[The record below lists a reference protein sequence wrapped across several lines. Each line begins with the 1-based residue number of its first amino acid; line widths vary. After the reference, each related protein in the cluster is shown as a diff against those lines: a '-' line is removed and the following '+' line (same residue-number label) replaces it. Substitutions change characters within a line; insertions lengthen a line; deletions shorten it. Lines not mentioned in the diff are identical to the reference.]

1 MNTLIPNTYQK
12 PNWYSDEIDYLL
24 TPKESKVLDFL
35 IRRILGFEDNRAS
48 RRDRVSVSQITDG
61 IRRADGSYLSYGTGL
76 SKPCAIAALK
86 GLCDFGLLAKIGAS
100 TENGQEYE
108 LVSEVARINLD
119 GLRAR
124 REAARDAGRVRT
136 EKARAS
142 RTEGGKTDIPA
153 VSQSDQRYVS
163 LTAGGMS
170 VLPQAVCQSD
180 TQNPQSKPTIKTHER
195 DCADK
200 SAPTADEPV
209 EPVVKPSRKRE
220 PKITEEERAYYA
232 ETVPA
237 LAEACHLDLSIDG
250 VWAQCQKQLRA
261 LYNAQVRPTAAL
273 VAREY
278 GQPTGYWYAQDWRG
292 QKGQPPAPHDV
303 TNTWGA
309 ATTFK
314 AVKTNGHPRAAPN
327 GYPPQEDGTAALRA
341 RYGAPAT
348 DDPLPPGVIEGRVKR
363 VDAA

>member
-61 IRRADGSYLSYGTGL
+61 VRRADGSYLSYGTGL

-142 RTEGGKTDIPA
+142 RTGSGGQTDIPA

-170 VLPQAVCQSD
+170 VLPQAVSQSD

-220 PKITEEERAYYA
+220 PKITDEERAYYA

-314 AVKTNGHPRAAPN
+314 AVKTNGHPRAAPT
-327 GYPPQEDGTAALRA
+327 GSKYDRSLEVLRRRMGTA
-341 RYGAPAT
+341 
-348 DDPLPPGVIEGRVKR
+348 DPTESPPDPTVIEGRIIYGNH
-363 VDAA
+363 

>member
-48 RRDRVSVSQITDG
+48 RRDRVSVSKITDG

-142 RTEGGKTDIPA
+142 RTGSGGQTDIPA

-170 VLPQAVCQSD
+170 VLPQAVSQSD

-220 PKITEEERAYYA
+220 PKITDEERAYYA

-261 LYNAQVRPTAAL
+261 LYNAQVRPTAAIL
-273 VAREY
+273 QREY
-278 GQPTGYWYAQDWRG
+278 DQSGGYWYSRDWRG
-292 QKGQPPAPHDV
+292 QKGNPPTPPQV
-303 TNTWGA
+303 TSTWGA
-309 ATTFK
+309 ATTYRDK
-314 AVKTNGHPRAAPN
+314 NVSATTAPGGNHRASQYDRNMAIL
-327 GYPPQEDGTAALRA
+327 YADSAADDMPP
-341 RYGAPAT
+341 PS
-348 DDPLPPGVIEGRVKR
+348 VIEGRSRHVHQ
-363 VDAA
+363 D

>member
-153 VSQSDQRYVS
+153 VSQSYQRYVS

-170 VLPQAVCQSD
+170 VLPQAVSQSD
-180 TQNPQSKPTIKTHER
+180 TQNPQSKPTKEIARTSPR
-195 DCADK
+195 PPPTSRLNLSSSLPGSASRRSPTR
-200 SAPTADEPV
+200 SAPTTPR
-209 EPVVKPSRKRE
+209 PSRRWLR
-220 PKITEEERAYYA
+220 RA
-232 ETVPA
+232 
-237 LAEACHLDLSIDG
+237 
-250 VWAQCQKQLRA
+250 
-261 LYNAQVRPTAAL
+261 
-273 VAREY
+273 
-278 GQPTGYWYAQDWRG
+278 
-292 QKGQPPAPHDV
+292 
-303 TNTWGA
+303 TW
-309 ATTFK
+309 T
-314 AVKTNGHPRAAPN
+314 
-327 GYPPQEDGTAALRA
+327 
-341 RYGAPAT
+341 
-348 DDPLPPGVIEGRVKR
+348 
-363 VDAA
+363 

>member
-1 MNTLIPNTYQK
+1 
-12 PNWYSDEIDYLL
+12 
-24 TPKESKVLDFL
+24 
-35 IRRILGFEDNRAS
+35 
-48 RRDRVSVSQITDG
+48 
-61 IRRADGSYLSYGTGL
+61 
-76 SKPCAIAALK
+76 
-86 GLCDFGLLAKIGAS
+86 
-100 TENGQEYE
+100 
-108 LVSEVARINLD
+108 
-119 GLRAR
+119 
-124 REAARDAGRVRT
+124 
-136 EKARAS
+136 
-142 RTEGGKTDIPA
+142 
-153 VSQSDQRYVS
+153 
-163 LTAGGMS
+163 
-170 VLPQAVCQSD
+170 
-180 TQNPQSKPTIKTHER
+180 
-195 DCADK
+195 
-200 SAPTADEPV
+200 
-209 EPVVKPSRKRE
+209 
-220 PKITEEERAYYA
+220 
-232 ETVPA
+232 
-237 LAEACHLDLSIDG
+237 